1 MTPKLVLLFAAISG
15 FLSVGLGAFAAHGLR
30 GRLDPKLMSAF
41 ETGVGYQMS
50 HTLVLL
56 IVGLLMLLWDRH
68 WALQGA
74 GYAFMAGIV
83 LFSGSLYVYVLLG
96 FRTAAMITPVGGTLF
111 LFGWIFFAIS
121 VVRTKNTI
129 I

>member
-74 GYAFMAGIV
+74 SYAFMAGIV
-83 LFSGSLYVYVLLG
+83 LFSGSLYLLALSGWSWPGPITPLGGLGFLIGWGLLG
-96 FRTAAMITPVGGTLF
+96 VAVWQKAV
-111 LFGWIFFAIS
+111 
-121 VVRTKNTI
+121 
-129 I
+129 